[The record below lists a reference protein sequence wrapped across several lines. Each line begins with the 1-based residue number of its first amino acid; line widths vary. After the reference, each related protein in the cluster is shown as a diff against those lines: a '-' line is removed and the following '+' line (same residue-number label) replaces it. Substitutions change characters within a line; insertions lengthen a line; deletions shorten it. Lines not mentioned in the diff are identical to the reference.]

1 MNLRDM
7 DPVLSWGITVT
18 LAYLFTPYVGLMPV
32 KGVPLNFQILL
43 MWTLLM
49 IPPVY
54 HSYREAQGPLGW
66 KTLNTGWSILIVLG
80 IVGNFAGELLAT
92 DPQILTYSYY
102 HKWLL
107 VPGLAFVYTAYRM
120 NDESRKI
127 YGAAAIL
134 NIAAALA
141 LFVAPG
147 LQAYT
152 FQTAALIQGLP
163 MIADWYVRG

>member
-1 MNLRDM
+1 MNLREM

-66 KTLNTGWSILIVLG
+66 KTLNTGWSILIVFG
-80 IVGNFAGELLAT
+80 VVGNFAGGAVCDRSADT
-92 DPQILTYSYY
+92 
-102 HKWLL
+102 HLL
-107 VPGLAFVYTAYRM
+107 VL
-120 NDESRKI
+120 S
-127 YGAAAIL
+127 
-134 NIAAALA
+134 
-141 LFVAPG
+141 
-147 LQAYT
+147 
-152 FQTAALIQGLP
+152 
-163 MIADWYVRG
+163 